1 MSTAVETD
9 TKRPSRAFPAWMR
22 LILGVIVVVGILL
35 GFNHWIESD
44 SFLSNNSYQEGII
57 IDCGL
62 AIILAVSLNLVNGFT
77 GQFSLG
83 HIGFYMIGAY
93 IAAALTTYGHYKFFS
108 QLPVDHTYGP
118 LSTLQSVGP
127 VFGVCVAGGLAAA
140 LAGLVVGLPS
150 LRLKGDYLAII
161 TVGFA
166 QIISVVI
173 RNIDAVKGSTSF
185 NGIDRMIS
193 TSPGSPPQDVF
204 IATPHLTSFFW
215 VYLCAALVIWVSYS
229 IRFSNHGIAFLT
241 VRDDEVAAEA
251 MGINTTRIKVLAF
264 VLSAFFTGIAGS
276 LYALYQTSLSNDAF
290 SFQRGIDSVVM
301 VVLGGLGSVSGVSI
315 AAVLLTLVP
324 EVLRAIEQY
333 RLVVYPLLLIILM
346 LARPQ
351 GIFGREELSLTWLK
365 AQFVGFLNMFQ
376 WRRRRG

>member
-1 MSTAVETD
+1 MSTLVKTNSKAQS
-9 TKRPSRAFPAWMR
+9 SRIPVWTR
-22 LILGVIVVVGILL
+22 LLVGTLVTVAILL
-35 GFNHWIESD
+35 GLNAWIESAG
-44 SFLSNNSYQEGII
+44 FLNNNSYQEGII

-93 IAAALTTYGHYKFFS
+93 LAAALATYGHYKFFS
-108 QLPVDHTYGP
+108 QLPVDHTFLP
-118 LSTLQSVGP
+118 ISTLHSALPILGI
-127 VFGVCVAGGLAAA
+127 CLASGLAAA
-140 LAGLVVGLPS
+140 LAGFFVGLPS

-161 TVGFA
+161 TVGFS
-166 QIISVVI
+166 QIILVVI
-173 RNIDAVKGSTSF
+173 RNIDAVKGKTSF
-185 NGIDRMIS
+185 IGINA
-193 TSPGSPPQDVF
+193 PGDVF
-204 IATPHLTSFFW
+204 ISTPHLTSFFW
-215 VYLCAALVIWVSYS
+215 VYLCVAIVVWVSYS
-229 IRFSNHGIAFLT
+229 IRFSNHGLAFLT

-264 VLSAFFTGIAGS
+264 VLSAFFTGVAGA

-290 SFQRGIDSVVM
+290 TFQRGIDSVVM
-301 VVLGGLGSVSGVSI
+301 VVLGGLGSISGVSI
-315 AAVLLTLVP
+315 AAVLLTVVP

-351 GIFGREELSLTWLK
+351 GIFGREELSWTWIKGQVMIVLRPI
-365 AQFVGFLNMFQ
+365 VRLLS
-376 WRRRRG
+376 RIRTRS